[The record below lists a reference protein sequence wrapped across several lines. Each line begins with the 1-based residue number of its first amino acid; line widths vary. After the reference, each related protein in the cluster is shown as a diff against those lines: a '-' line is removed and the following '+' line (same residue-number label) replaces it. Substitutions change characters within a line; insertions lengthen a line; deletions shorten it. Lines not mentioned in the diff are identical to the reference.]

1 MPLTELESK
10 EALRTAAD
18 WLMLSDQPGS
28 AGAREGIAG
37 VIPLVMMGIVAPQD
51 LDELASLVEDNGM
64 SAHDPDVTPEVHRTQ
79 LHEAVTAAFAHVR
92 STLG

>member
-18 WLMLSDQPGS
+18 WLMLSDRPGS

-37 VIPLVMMGIVAPQD
+37 VIPLVMMGIVTPQD

-64 SAHDPDVTPEVHRTQ
+64 SAHEPDVTPEEHRAQ

-92 STLG
+92 STLS